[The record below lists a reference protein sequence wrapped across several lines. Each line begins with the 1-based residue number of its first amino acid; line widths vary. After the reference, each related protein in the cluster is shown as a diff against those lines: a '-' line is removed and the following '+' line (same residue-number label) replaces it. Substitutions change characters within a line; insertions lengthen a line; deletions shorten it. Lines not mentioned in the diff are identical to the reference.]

1 MKTLRF
7 LQYNLFNQINN
18 VAKVVKDSTINV
30 LCVIKLLFFVF
41 LQQKIITPI
50 SSKLFDNEKLK
61 ITLIRT

>member
-50 SSKLFDNEKLK
+50 LSKLFDNEKLK